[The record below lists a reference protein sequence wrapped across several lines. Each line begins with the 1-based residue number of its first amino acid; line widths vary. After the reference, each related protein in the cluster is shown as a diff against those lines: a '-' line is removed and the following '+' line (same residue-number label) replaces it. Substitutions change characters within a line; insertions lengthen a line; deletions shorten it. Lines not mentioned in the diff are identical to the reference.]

1 MRTPPIT
8 VQRVSVWWTKAGRD
22 ARSADLRRG
31 LPEAFPLPALPEP
44 EPEPER
50 EPEHAVL
57 LHNVE
62 MWERWDYAPR
72 EDVRYVSRSEVPWSL
87 RLSEHGGLLTV
98 SRAPG
103 GTEAFPRR
111 WPRPLFTL
119 RPGEV
124 GRYRANFRFTAGW
137 SGDWVYSDWILCI
150 GHRARRTSVPVVD
163 VDDRVHLYGG

>member
-1 MRTPPIT
+1 MGTPPIA

-31 LPEAFPLPALPEP
+31 LPEVFPLPDLPEP
-44 EPEPER
+44 QR
-50 EPEHAVL
+50 DHAVL

-62 MWERWDYAPR
+62 MWERWDYAAR
-72 EDVRYVSRSEVPWSL
+72 EEARYVSRSEVPWSL

-124 GRYRANFRFTAGW
+124 GRYRANFRFTAA
-137 SGDWVYSDWILCI
+137 SHESDWLYSDWILRI
-150 GHRARRTSVPVVD
+150 GHRAWHTSAPAVD